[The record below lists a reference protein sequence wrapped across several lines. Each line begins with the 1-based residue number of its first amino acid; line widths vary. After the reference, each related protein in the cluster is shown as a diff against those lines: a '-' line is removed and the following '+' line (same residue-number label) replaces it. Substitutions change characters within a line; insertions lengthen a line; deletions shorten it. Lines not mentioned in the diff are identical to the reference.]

1 MGNSNNA
8 IDLQISQIKTLP
20 FDRLEVN
27 EGQLE
32 GLPANPRE
40 IGTPKFEKL
49 KNSISEHPEFLRY
62 NMLKVYPL
70 ANGNYIIIGGNM
82 RFRAM
87 QDLGYT
93 KVPCMIIEEGTSIED
108 LKAYVILDNASFGK
122 WEWSML
128 ANEWEAAQL
137 QEWGV
142 DLPIFS
148 DDGKSWD
155 DLDYINEQQEDPVL
169 EKKCVVRVHVPDEFK
184 ESKNDIIQI
193 VKDALVDYEG
203 IKVD

>member
-1 MGNSNNA
+1 MDNNPNDIA
-8 IDLQISQIKTLP
+8 LPISQIKTLS
-20 FDRLEVN
+20 FDLLEVN

-40 IGTPKFEKL
+40 IGTPKFDKL
-49 KNSISEHPEFLRY
+49 KESISEHPEFLKY

-70 ANGNYIIIGGNM
+70 ADGKFIIIGGNM

-93 KVPCMIIEEGTSIED
+93 NAPCMIIDEATDVEE

-137 QEWGV
+137 QAWGV

-155 DLDYINEQQEDPVL
+155 DLDYINEQQEDPTL
-169 EKKCVVRVHVPDEFK
+169 EKKCVVRVHVPDELK
-184 ESKNDIIQI
+184 ESKDEIMQA

>member
-1 MGNSNNA
+1 MKSNPKE
-8 IDLQISQIKTLP
+8 IPLQIAQFKVLD
-20 FDRLEVN
+20 FAQLEVN
-27 EGQLE
+27 DGQLE

-40 IGTPKFEKL
+40 IGTPKFDLL
-49 KNSISEHPEFLRY
+49 KNNIKEHPEFLKY
-62 NMLKVYPL
+62 NLLKVFPL
-70 ANGNYIIIGGNM
+70 ANGHYIIIGGNM

-87 QDLGYT
+87 QELGYT
-93 KVPCMIIEEGTSIED
+93 KVPCAIIDADTSIDD
-108 LKAYVILDNASFGK
+108 LKAYTILDNASFGK

-128 ANEWEAAQL
+128 ANEWNAVQL
-137 QEWGV
+137 TNWGV

-155 DLDYINEQQEDPVL
+155 DLDYISQQQEDPTL
-169 EKKCVVRVHVPDEFK
+169 EKKCVIRVHVPDEIK
-184 ESKNDIIQI
+184 EQKADIMQK